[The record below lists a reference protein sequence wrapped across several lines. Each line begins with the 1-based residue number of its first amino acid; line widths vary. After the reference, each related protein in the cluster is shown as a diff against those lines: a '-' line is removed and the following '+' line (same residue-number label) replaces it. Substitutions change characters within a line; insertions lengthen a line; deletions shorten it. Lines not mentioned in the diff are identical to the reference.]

1 MCFEVDSGR
10 RIWCI
15 LQRVRI
21 LAAQQINDKKKFLQY
36 ANIRKGFEMHL
47 GANDTYDIRSF
58 SLLSASFLTFK
69 FHDEYVIILLLI

>member
-1 MCFEVDSGR
+1 MQIMRIFKGVDSGR
-10 RIWCI
+10 RIRYT

-21 LAAQQINDKKKFLQY
+21 LAVQQINEKKMFLQY

-58 SLLSASFLTFK
+58 SLL
-69 FHDEYVIILLLI
+69 